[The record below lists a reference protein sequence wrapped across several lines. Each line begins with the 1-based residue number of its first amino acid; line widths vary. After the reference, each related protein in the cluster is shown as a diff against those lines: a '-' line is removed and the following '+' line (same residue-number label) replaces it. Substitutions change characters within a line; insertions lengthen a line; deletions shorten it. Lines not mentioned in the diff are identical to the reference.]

1 MQKSAKLTAVYAL
14 IMDLPLS
21 LVITLVALAL
31 SNIDAPGSL
40 NGPNY
45 IRMAI
50 IAYVVTFFVNF
61 IHAERWGFAFAVKHA
76 KPGTFKFGLL
86 LNLVVAGV
94 FVVILDLIMT
104 AIGMIA
110 GGAFSFG
117 PYIAAVLKGFIMSR
131 LRRWDLDLIR
141 NKRIRAAGNS
151 QKQPKAAGYQCYN
164 YISQHQSKPLISIVT
179 SYYYKDIA
187 GGKQYEDSGY
197 FFRNQER
204 KQ

>member
-45 IRMAI
+45 IRMAC

-61 IHAERWGFAFAVKHA
+61 IHAERWGFAFASKHA

-104 AIGMIA
+104 AVGMAASPA
-110 GGAFSFG
+110 GFQFG
-117 PYIAAVLKGFIMSR
+117 PYIAAVLKGFIPCYLPTLIIAMFWNGVADKWSR
-131 LRRWDLDLIR
+131 AIC
-141 NKRIRAAGNS
+141 NEPVP
-151 QKQPKAAGYQCYN
+151 QMP
-164 YISQHQSKPLISIVT
+164 
-179 SYYYKDIA
+179 
-187 GGKQYEDSGY
+187 GGPEHK
-197 FFRNQER
+197 
-204 KQ
+204 